1 MLLPCL
7 SLLHCEEAE
16 EVEAAISLRPPRWG
30 GLCLVDD
37 DDDDDDDA
45 NEEENLK
52 EMCGKGRMQMVV
64 AFRGTMLQS
73 AESMASDM
81 MSNLYLV
88 IHQLHKTS
96 RFAAAIHAI
105 RVAIDQVCM

>member
-1 MLLPCL
+1 MEEDRPMMLLPCL

-45 NEEENLK
+45 NREDWEDERRRRAVRAAWKAMANRIPLQQEKVWK
-52 EMCGKGRMQMVV
+52 ERRRSFLSPVSSSSFFLFLLLLGQKP
-64 AFRGTMLQS
+64 
-73 AESMASDM
+73 
-81 MSNLYLV
+81 
-88 IHQLHKTS
+88 
-96 RFAAAIHAI
+96 
-105 RVAIDQVCM
+105 